1 MCFSMIDQLTDI
13 FYALKFTYNYINY
26 INDCNTFVIYFN
38 FLRHYRTRGKNH
50 INQPFTNSS
59 LMRSKFPSIMS

>member
-1 MCFSMIDQLTDI
+1 MHLNLHINTLITLMIAIRSLSILTS
-13 FYALKFTYNYINY
+13 YAI
-26 INDCNTFVIYFN
+26 IG
-38 FLRHYRTRGKNH
+38 REEKNH